1 METLETL
8 KQEIS
13 TLADARQERSL
24 RRYVAIFFENPE
36 LAFQGIQGSGST
48 L

>member
-13 TLADARQERSL
+13 TLADARQGEFEKVSS
-24 RRYVAIFFENPE
+24 YIFENPE
-36 LAFQGIQGSGST
+36 LAFK
-48 L
+48 